1 MIPCVSFTHLDA
13 VPPRIN
19 GFTAYSATPSS
30 IALSWNQNNATIEY
44 YRVSS
49 ANALQVLSHLVNCS
63 ASVFYILYFSNLTYD
78 CVI

>member
-49 ANALQVLSHLVNCS
+49 ANALQVLIHLVNSS

>member
-13 VPPRIN
+13 VPLHTN

-30 IALSWNQNNATIEY
+30 IALSWKRNNAPIEY

-49 ANALQVLSHLVNCS
+49 ANALQVLIHLVNSS
-63 ASVFYILYFSNLTYD
+63 AYVFYILYFSSLTL
-78 CVI
+78 